1 MAINWTEIARERYA
15 LYLAQAYATDPTGT
29 LDITNYILDP
39 TGYVGSKIEN
49 FLHSTITLDPA
60 TKDLSPVLSNG
71 NLTVSCPAGGG
82 TVGTT
87 GTGWTAGKL
96 YLEATITTLGPDI
109 ISIGVG
115 EADAFRHIPGNGDS
129 LSAGW
134 RSNGVTPAGGMPTYT
149 TGDVIGMA
157 VRMDAPTASSLA
169 RVYWSK
175 NGTWAIENPASTDG
189 FNVSPFTALGTPI
202 WPLFFVGPGAQITV
216 NYGAAAFA
224 HAPPTG
230 YEAWT
235 NSATAGVI
243 GASQSLPGL
252 KHSQHFHL
260 IGSLGQTAT
269 STHPD
274 NLAVA
279 QTLPAE
285 QQTAAVSV
293 I

>member
-1 MAINWTEIARERYA
+1 MDIDWTEIARERYA
-15 LYLAQAYATDPTGT
+15 LYLAQAYTGDPTGT

-39 TGYVGSKIEN
+39 TGFVGSKIEN

-60 TKDLSPVLSNG
+60 TKDLNPVLSNG
-71 NLTVSCPAGGG
+71 NLTVSGATGYG

-96 YLEATITTLGPDI
+96 YLEATITAIGSDVVV
-109 ISIGVG
+109 IGVG
-115 EADAFRHIPGNGDS
+115 EAGAFRHIPGNGDS

-134 RSNGVTPAGGMPTYT
+134 RSNGATPASWPTFT

-157 VRMDAPTASSLA
+157 VIMDPPTATSLV

-175 NGTWAIENPASTDG
+175 NGTWQVNDPATADG
-189 FNVSPFTALGTPI
+189 FNVSPVTALGTPV
-202 WPLFFVGPGAQITV
+202 WPLFFVGIGAQITV

-243 GASQSLPGL
+243 GASQTLPGL
-252 KHSQHFHL
+252 QHSQHFNL

-269 STHPD
+269 ATHPA
-274 NLAVA
+274 NLAGA
-279 QTLPAE
+279 QTLPGE
-285 QQTAAVSV
+285 QQAAAVSV